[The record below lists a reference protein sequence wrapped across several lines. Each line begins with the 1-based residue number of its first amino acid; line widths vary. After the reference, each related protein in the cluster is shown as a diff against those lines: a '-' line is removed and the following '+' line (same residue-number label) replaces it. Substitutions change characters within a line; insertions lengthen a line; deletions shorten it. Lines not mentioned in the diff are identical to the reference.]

1 MNTNEKILTAKI
13 RAGDTGAF
21 KELFYMYS
29 IRLCNWA
36 YKITKDEHAAEDIV
50 QEFFIRYWEKRQQLE
65 FNPSFISYAYRAV
78 YNASL
83 NYLRDNEKYVYGY
96 EITLSGLREEEANS
110 EEAQELHNL
119 LMKAI
124 DELPDRCKKIFV
136 MVTLEKKKYVEVAD
150 QFGISVNTVKV
161 QVSKAYRILREK
173 IGFLGLLMA
182 FISSNP

>member
-1 MNTNEKILTAKI
+1 MNTNDKHLTAKI
-13 RAGDTGAF
+13 RAGDTNAF
-21 KELFYMYS
+21 KELFYLHS
-29 IRLCNWA
+29 GQLCNWA
-36 YKITKDEHAAEDIV
+36 YKITKNKHAAEDIV
-50 QEFFIRYWEKRQQLE
+50 QEFFIRYWERKETLE
-65 FNPSFISYAYRAV
+65 FNPSFLSFAYRSV

-96 EITLSGLREEEANS
+96 EITLSGLTEKESNS
-110 EEAQELHNL
+110 EEAQELQRL

-124 DELPDRCKKIFV
+124 DELPNRCKEIFV

-173 IGFLGLLMA
+173 IGFITIVMA
-182 FISSNP
+182 IIMNQ